1 MTILDFQQVSFVRD
15 KNYLLKAINWQVKK
29 NEHWAILGLN
39 GAGKSLLLQ
48 MITGSLWPSSGQ
60 RTVLGERYG
69 KTSVP
74 DLQRRIGWVSSAL
87 QSKFY
92 GRDLAEEIVLSGLYS
107 SIGLY
112 ASYEEEQLIQA
123 KKLLADLGLSHL
135 IHRSYHVLSQ
145 GEKQFVMIAR
155 AMMAQPEILI
165 LDEPCTGL
173 DLFAREE
180 LLTRLQA
187 FSQLPNTPT
196 LLYVT
201 HHTEELLPIFT
212 HLLMLKNGKVHA
224 AGQRE
229 TIFTEEVLTSFYD
242 QPIILQPFSSNRV
255 IVTPK

>member
-92 GRDLAEEIVLSGLYS
+92 GRDLAEEIVL
-107 SIGLY
+107 
-112 ASYEEEQLIQA
+112 
-123 KKLLADLGLSHL
+123 LADLGLSHL

-155 AMMAQPEILI
+155 AIMAQPEILI

>member
-1 MTILDFQQVSFVRD
+1 MTILDFQQVSFVRN

-69 KTSVP
+69 KMSVP

-112 ASYEEEQLIQA
+112 ESYEEEQLIQA
-123 KKLLADLGLSHL
+123 KALLTDLGLSHL

-180 LLTRLQA
+180 LLTRLEA

-242 QPIILQPFSSNRV
+242 QPIVLHPFSSNRV